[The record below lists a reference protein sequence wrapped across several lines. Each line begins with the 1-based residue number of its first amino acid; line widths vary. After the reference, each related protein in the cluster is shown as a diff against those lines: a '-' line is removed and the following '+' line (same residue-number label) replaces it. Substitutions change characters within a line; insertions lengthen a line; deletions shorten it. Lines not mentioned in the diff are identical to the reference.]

1 MKKAI
6 SKRLKPE
13 QVAELKSL
21 AVQPDGATDT
31 TDAPEVLDWS
41 DEQVSEVVG
50 SELQRV
56 LDSETKPE
64 PVALVRH
71 EHALPQ
77 YNIGHERWVASLRE
91 ELQRTPGVFVTANYL
106 DGASVPACIEQAD
119 RTAHRV
125 AEYLRRNG

>member
-1 MKKAI
+1 MLGTIFSSALFTG
-6 SKRLKPE
+6 RAPE
-13 QVAELKSL
+13 GHVLLTSFIGGSFE
-21 AVQPDGATDT
+21 
-31 TDAPEVLDWS
+31 PEVLDWS